1 MAKRGETRDVII
13 QAAAKVFFE
22 NGYEKTS
29 VKMILEEAHV
39 VTGSFY
45 HFFASKEALFEAV
58 AESFMEAYTMRVSAI
73 LDDDTL
79 DMEQIIDRFLNEL
92 GRTADSYTRMF
103 QGNKLHWTVRSAL
116 HNRTLEAMVTPLAH
130 ALSRLK
136 ESGAVGN
143 TLDVDDL
150 TLARILIKGSEAII
164 WSKTPPDPVYLN
176 SEKVRNT
183 LTEYWKK
190 LISF

>member
-22 NGYEKTS
+22 NGFEKTS

-58 AESFMEAYTMRVSAI
+58 AESFMEAYTRRVSAI

-79 DMEQIIDRFLNEL
+79 NMDQIMDHFLNEL

-116 HNRTLEAMVTPLAH
+116 HDRTLEAMIPPLAR
-130 ALSRLK
+130 ALTRLK
-136 ESGAVGN
+136 ESGSVGN

-164 WSKTPPDPVYLN
+164 WSKMPSDPVYLK
-176 SEKVRNT
+176 SEKLRKT

>member
-22 NGYEKTS
+22 NGFEKTS

-58 AESFMEAYTMRVSAI
+58 AESFMEAYTRRVSAI

-79 DMEQIIDRFLNEL
+79 DMEQIIEHFLNEL

-116 HNRTLEAMVTPLAH
+116 HERTLEAMVPPLAR
-130 ALSRLK
+130 ALTRMK
-136 ESGAVGN
+136 ENGAVGS
-143 TLDVDDL
+143 TLDVDNL
-150 TLARILIKGSEAII
+150 TLARILIRGSEAII
-164 WSKTPPDPVYLN
+164 WSKTPPDPEYLK
-176 SEKVRNT
+176 SEKVRST

-190 LISF
+190 IISF

>member
-22 NGYEKTS
+22 NGFEKTS

-58 AESFMEAYTMRVSAI
+58 AESFMEAYTRRVSTI
-73 LDDDTL
+73 LDDNTL
-79 DMEQIIDRFLNEL
+79 DMEQIMDHFLNEL

-103 QGNKLHWTVRSAL
+103 QGNQLHWTVRSAL
-116 HNRTLEAMVTPLAH
+116 HDRTLEAMISPLAR
-130 ALSRLK
+130 ALTRLK

-164 WSKTPPDPVYLN
+164 WSKMPSDPVYLK
-176 SEKVRNT
+176 SEKLRNT

>member
-22 NGYEKTS
+22 NGFEKTS

-58 AESFMEAYTMRVSAI
+58 AESFMEAYTRRVSTI
-73 LDDDTL
+73 LDDNTL
-79 DMEQIIDRFLNEL
+79 DMEQIMDHFLNEL

-103 QGNKLHWTVRSAL
+103 QGNQLHWTVRSAL
-116 HNRTLEAMVTPLAH
+116 HDRTLEAMISPLAR
-130 ALSRLK
+130 ALTRLK

-164 WSKTPPDPVYLN
+164 WSKMPSDPVYLK
-176 SEKVRNT
+176 SEKLRNT

-190 LISF
+190 IISF

>member
-22 NGYEKTS
+22 NGFEKTS
-29 VKMILEEAHV
+29 VKMILE
-39 VTGSFY
+39 
-45 HFFASKEALFEAV
+45 SKEALFEAV
-58 AESFMEAYTMRVSAI
+58 AESFMEAYTRRVSTI

-79 DMEQIIDRFLNEL
+79 DMEQIIDHFLNEL

-116 HNRTLEAMVTPLAH
+116 HDRTLEAMIPPLAR
-130 ALSRLK
+130 ALTRLK

-164 WSKTPPDPVYLN
+164 WSKMPSDPVYLK
-176 SEKVRNT
+176 SEKLRKT